1 MAMFNFDPW
10 QNRVLD
16 HEGSATLRT
25 GRQVG
30 KSTVVSEKAKRFA
43 ETHSDVRVLVVAASL
58 NQAGFLFE
66 KIRGLFDKIDDDE
79 VSELTRSF
87 QKKKGRF
94 PTMNE
99 IRRIRMKASIYKE
112 PPTKTKIMLKNGS
125 IIHCLAVGRTGAY
138 IRGLTIDLLI
148 VDEAAFVPEPVWNS
162 ILPMVAVSRET
173 RGFGWII
180 LLSTPYGKGG
190 YFYDSHHDQ
199 GFLQIHVS
207 SEDCPRID
215 KKFLLKERQ
224 RMTKMEYAQEYLGEF
239 VDEWNQFFPTPLI
252 KKCASLGPWETD
264 REYSPSASYYM
275 GVDIAR
281 YGTDETAFV
290 IAEMDHRKNI
300 KIVKA
305 LTTQRMSL
313 TDTVGRVL
321 KIDEKFHFKR
331 IFIDDAGIGGGVMDL
346 LLEKIGRRVVGINN
360 ARRSVDKEDRKRA
373 IMKEDL
379 YSNALMMMEA
389 GKLEMVYHLSLMK
402 SLKSIEFEYT
412 SEKNLKLYGKYSH
425 LAEAFVRV
433 CWSVRERGHKLFI
446 ESF

>member
-1 MAMFNFDPW
+1 MDTFKFDPW
-10 QNRVLD
+10 QTRVLE
-16 HEGSATLRT
+16 HEGNATLRT

-43 ETHSDVRVLVVAASL
+43 LENRGVRILVVAASL

-66 KIRGLFDKIDDDE
+66 KIRGLFDKMDDDM
-79 VSELTRSF
+79 VSEKMNKF
-87 QKKKGRF
+87 QEKRGRF
-94 PTMNE
+94 PTPRE
-99 IRRIRMKASIYKE
+99 LREVRLKGSIYKE
-112 PPTKTKIMLKNGS
+112 PPTKTKIVLKNDS

-190 YFYDSHHDQ
+190 YFYDSHHDPD
-199 GFLQIHVS
+199 FLQIHVS
-207 SEDCPRID
+207 SETCTRID
-215 KKFLLKERQ
+215 KKFLIREKS

-239 VDEWNQFFPTPLI
+239 VDEWNQFFPTNLI
-252 KKCASLGPWETD
+252 KKVSTLGPWDTRKDLEKGK
-264 REYSPSASYYM
+264 SYYL
-275 GVDIAR
+275 GIDIAR
-281 YGTDETAFV
+281 YGADETAYIV
-290 IAEMDHRKNI
+290 AEMDHRKNI

-313 TDTVGRVL
+313 TDTIGRTL
-321 KIDEKFHFKR
+321 KLDEQFHFKR
-331 IFIDDAGIGGGVMDL
+331 IFIDDAGIGGGVLDI
-346 LLEKIGRRVVGINN
+346 LLERVGRRVVGINN

-379 YSNALMMMEA
+379 YSNALMLMEA
-389 GKLEMVYHLSLMK
+389 GKLEMVYNLPLMK

-425 LAEAFVRV
+425 LAEAFVRA
-433 CWSVRERGHKLFI
+433 CWCVRERGHKLFI
-446 ESF
+446 ASF